1 MPGWQEKV
9 VQVMLAET
17 SDLRELARMVGHDP
31 ATFWRD
37 ANFRQADLSGQDLS
51 GLDISAAM
59 ILPPT
64 AQAASEPARGG
75 PDLAVNSKAVAQDHL
90 VRGLKALDRVLAD
103 WPRYEA
109 PLATALD
116 AFRHAVD
123 AHQSLSETAGE
134 AEARYRLAEAL
145 LLHAYATPEQA
156 KDAIDSAEYELRKAT
171 TILESLGDPDAA
183 ALCWDARG
191 MALRF
196 KSRSQEDVVAW
207 ESLKRV
213 QSLIETLAEHKAPE
227 LVEVRTISVI
237 RERIIRYRNAKST
250 DRAVLGIQLKQLERI
265 WSPVTGPVPNNIK
278 ATALIEYSAHRLTL
292 AEVARQP
299 LGPKALEDIR
309 DMLITAMRSASY
321 LDWIDAQRCLTD
333 LDALQQIP
341 EAPPADAD
349 ASPTLDAAR
358 TEALSRAQARLTE
371 GDTHLRAL
379 ISATDPDFTQLDPA
393 LDCYADAE
401 DLYGLLED
409 VALIEGEPGRAYAI
423 LRRGMAH
430 LLKTTDDA
438 LTGQAQAEACT
449 DARFALDLAAASLAG
464 RSDVPLALA
473 EALDAQAFGLRIEAH
488 VSTSAAAVEA
498 LAEAAALHRRASGVE
513 GLPRAVSY
521 RYRTHA
527 FGAERELEER
537 RSADPATLQISRL
550 RAQKALQTSDSRRT
564 DRTSAA
570 EEAAYMAMLA
580 EYAMSVTAELKLA
593 APADVKAQ
601 RAQSKE
607 ATDQTLQEA
616 MALAA
621 TLFMPLDWMLLRRAR
636 AQLRRIDAR

>member
-17 SDLRELARMVGHDP
+17 SDLRALARMVGHDP
-31 ATFWRD
+31 TTFWRD

-51 GLDISAAM
+51 GLDISAA

-64 AQAASEPARGG
+64 AQAASEPAPGS
-75 PDLAVNSKAVAQDHL
+75 PNLADNPKAVAHDHL

-103 WPRYEA
+103 WPHYEA
-109 PLATALD
+109 PLANALA
-116 AFRHAVD
+116 AFRLAVD

-145 LLHAYATPEQA
+145 LLRAYASA
-156 KDAIDSAEYELRKAT
+156 DHVKDAIDTAEYELRHAKTLREASDDT
-171 TILESLGDPDAA
+171 DRLARYHDAQ
-183 ALCWDARG
+183 G
-191 MALRF
+191 MALRL
-196 KSRSQEDVVAW
+196 KSRTQEDVAA
-207 ESLKRV
+207 
-213 QSLIETLAEHKAPE
+213 IDTLTRAQTCFDAMTEHEASARSEIRKMGVFREIFLRGGTTNSADHAI
-227 LVEVRTISVI
+227 LSVHI
-237 RERIIRYRNAKST
+237 KE
-250 DRAVLGIQLKQLERI
+250 LERI
-265 WSPVTGPVPNNIK
+265 WSPVTGPVPAAI
-278 ATALIEYSAHRLTL
+278 AAAAQIEHSAHRLTL
-292 AEVARQP
+292 AQMTRQP
-299 LGPKALEDIR
+299 LGTKAREDIR
-309 DMLITAMRSASY
+309 DTLITAMRSASY
-321 LDWIDAQRCLTD
+321 LDWIEAQRCLTD
-333 LDALQQIP
+333 LDALQQAP
-341 EAPPADAD
+341 DPPPADAD

-358 TEALSRAQARLTE
+358 TEALSRAQARLAE
-371 GDTHLRAL
+371 GDAHLRAL
-379 ISATDPDFTQLDPA
+379 ISAPDLDFTQLDPA

-449 DARFALDLAAASLAG
+449 DARFAMDLAAASLAG

-488 VSTSAAAVEA
+488 VSTSAAAVDA

-537 RSADPATLQISRL
+537 RSADPATLQASRL

-593 APADVKAQ
+593 APADVKEQ

-607 ATDQTLQEA
+607 TTDQTLQEA

-621 TLFMPLDWMLLRRAR
+621 TLFMPLDWMLLHRTR
-636 AQLRRIDAR
+636 AQLRRLDAH